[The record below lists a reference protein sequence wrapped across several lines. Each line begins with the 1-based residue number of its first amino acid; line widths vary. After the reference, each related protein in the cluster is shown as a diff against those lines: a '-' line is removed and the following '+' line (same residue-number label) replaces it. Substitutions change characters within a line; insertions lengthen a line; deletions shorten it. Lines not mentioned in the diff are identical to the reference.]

1 VKTRQKPMENSWCH
15 MSETQ
20 APNVRKKQSGF
31 GNLLVRVNH
40 AWPSFA
46 KR

>member
-1 VKTRQKPMENSWCH
+1 